1 MRKINMPYSRA
12 TVGNSLGGT
21 RQHVNGF
28 TLVEI
33 MIVVAIIGVLAALA
47 SPTFTRAR
55 QDSFRVTCVNGLRQM
70 AGAKDLAAFAN
81 NWNNTDS
88 AITIGNPF
96 YMDTISEYI
105 KGGER
110 PLCPTGAACYYNAID
125 ESPTCQSGIETHV
138 YQTDN

>member
-1 MRKINMPYSRA
+1 MRYSRD

-33 MIVVAIIGVLAALA
+33 MIVVALIGILAALA
-47 SPTFTRAR
+47 IPTFTRAR

-70 AGAKDLAAFAN
+70 AGAKVLAAFAN
-81 NWNNTDS
+81 NWNNSDS
-88 AITIGNPF
+88 ASTIGNPL
-96 YMDTISEYI
+96 YMDTISAYI

-110 PLCPTGAACYYNAID
+110 PLCPTGATCYYNGID
-125 ESPTCQSGIETHV
+125 ESPTCQSGIAKHFYEADH
-138 YQTDN
+138 